1 MGWTSGLPKITETW
15 GADAFETTCRGS
27 YISGPV
33 MAAYMRLKDHLSK
46 TLRSSQMQVHVI
58 IPLVPENRMFIPW
71 FLTGKNFKKM

>member
-1 MGWTSGLPKITETW
+1 
-15 GADAFETTCRGS
+15 
-27 YISGPV
+27 

-71 FLTGKNFKKM
+71 FLTGKNFKTM